1 MRGSHWPPAPTPTA
15 TPSTAYFQLIV
26 SDHANL
32 PDQWDQDCVRYN
44 WRNGEALIPQ
54 DWIDEHAG

>member
-1 MRGSHWPPAPTPTA
+1 MRQRRRSGRQPGLAPD
-15 TPSTAYFQLIV
+15 FQLIV

-32 PDQWDQDCVRYN
+32 TDQWYQDCVRYN
-44 WRNGEALIPQ
+44 WRNGDALIPQ